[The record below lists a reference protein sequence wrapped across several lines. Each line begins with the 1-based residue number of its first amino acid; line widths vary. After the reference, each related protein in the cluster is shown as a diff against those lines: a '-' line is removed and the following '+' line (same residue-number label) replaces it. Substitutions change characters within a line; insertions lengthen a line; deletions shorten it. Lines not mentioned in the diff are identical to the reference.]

1 MVNLKIHRFG
11 GSINPDNNAIQ
22 LFVSGELS
30 LEVEG
35 HILSKIIEVAIPPE
49 SESAIYD
56 LCYQLQ
62 PLVYE
67 FCQREFL
74 GDGSNNLQ

>member
-1 MVNLKIHRFG
+1 MNLKIERFG

-22 LFVSGELS
+22 LLVSGELS

-35 HILSKIIEVAIPPE
+35 HKLTKSVEVFVPATE
-49 SESAIYD
+49 SQIYD

-62 PLVYE
+62 PLVYQ
-67 FCQREFL
+67 FCEKEFL
-74 GDGSNNLQ
+74 GDSSNNPQ

>member
-1 MVNLKIHRFG
+1 MILKINRFG

-22 LFVSGELS
+22 LLVSGELS
-30 LEVEG
+30 VEIEG
-35 HILSKIIEVAIPPE
+35 HTLTKNVEAFVPATE
-49 SESAIYD
+49 TAIYD

-74 GDGSNNLQ
+74 GNGSNNPQ

>member
-1 MVNLKIHRFG
+1 MINLKIHRFG
-11 GSINPDNNAIQ
+11 GSINPENNAIQ
-22 LFVSGELS
+22 LLVSGQLS
-30 LEVEG
+30 VEIEGQTLTKNVEVF
-35 HILSKIIEVAIPPE
+35 IPAT
-49 SESAIYD
+49 ESAIYD

-74 GDGSNNLQ
+74 GDNSNSPQ

>member
-1 MVNLKIHRFG
+1 MILKIQRFG
-11 GSINPDNNAIQ
+11 GLVNPANNLIE
-22 LFVSGELS
+22 LFISGELS
-30 LEVEG
+30 IEVEG
-35 HILSKIIEVAIPPE
+35 HTLTKNVEAFVPE
-49 SESAIYD
+49 TEAAIYD

-74 GDGSNNLQ
+74 GDNSNSPQ

>member
-1 MVNLKIHRFG
+1 MILKINRFG

-22 LFVSGELS
+22 LLVSGELS

-35 HILSKIIEVAIPPE
+35 HTLIKPVEMFVPATE
-49 SESAIYD
+49 TEIYD
-56 LCYQLQ
+56 LCYLLQ

-74 GDGSNNLQ
+74 GDSSNNPQ